1 MNTYK
6 RFAERIKGEVDAIV
20 AFSPINRRWLTDFKS
35 TAGYVVVTPER
46 CFLGVDFRY
55 IEAAKK
61 AGEAAGIDVFMYEK
75 QLESLAKL
83 LDELNVS
90 TVGYE
95 EEFMTVAQ
103 FKNFKAAL
111 GKYRY
116 VGVSSLFTQER
127 AVKEPFEIERMAKAQ
142 EITDKAFMHALSI
155 IRTGMTERQL
165 RNEIDSF
172 FINNGADGN
181 AFESI
186 VLSGENTSRP
196 HGVPGDREFR
206 TGDLILMDTGSM
218 FDGYCSDMT
227 RTVALGYIKDE
238 AVEAY
243 NAVLAAQEVALN
255 AIKAGEKAAMMDKAA
270 RDVLASY
277 GWAKEFG
284 HSLGH
289 GVGLEIHESPYQST
303 VSKDILKAGQV
314 VTVEPGVYFEGKFGI
329 RIEDMVLVTETGLRN
344 FTGSKKQLIV
354 V

>member
-1 MNTYK
+1 MNTFK
-6 RFAERIKGEVDAIV
+6 RFAESMKGKVDAVV
-20 AFSPINRRWLTDFKS
+20 AFSPINRRWLTNFKS
-35 TAGYVVVTPER
+35 SAGFVVVTPER
-46 CFLGVDFRY
+46 AYLGVDFRY

-61 AGEAAGIDVFMYEK
+61 AGAEAGIDVIRFDKPYET
-75 QLESLAKL
+75 LAKL
-83 LDELNVS
+83 LEGLNVQ

-95 EEFMTVAQ
+95 EEYMTVKD
-103 FKNFKAAL
+103 FSDFKAAL
-111 GKYRY
+111 GKYEY
-116 VGVSSLFTQER
+116 IGVSQMFTELR
-127 AVKEPFEIERMAKAQ
+127 AVKEPFEIERIAKAA
-142 EITDKAFMHALSI
+142 EITDKAFLHALNV

-165 RNEIDSF
+165 QQEIDTF
-172 FINNGADGN
+172 FIKNGADGN

-218 FDGYCSDMT
+218 FNGYCSDMT

-243 NAVLAAQEVALN
+243 NTVLAAQEIALN
-255 AIKAGEKAAMMDKAA
+255 TIKAGQDARAMDKVA
-270 RDVLASY
+270 RDIIDGA
-277 GWAKEFG
+277 GWAEEFG

-289 GVGLEIHESPYQST
+289 GVGLEIHESPYMST
-303 VSKDILKAGQV
+303 RTHDILKVNQV

-329 RIEDMVLVTETGLRN
+329 RIEDMVLVTENGIRD